1 MADDSYHV
9 SACVLGTDCTDCGGV
24 DKIVDYTK
32 APEAGSG
39 VETCTNTYV
48 LTFQHY
54 VPLVVIYLQFALCLD
69 DFLSPFLFSAVL
81 ILLTH
86 TQL

>member
-1 MADDSYHV
+1 MIVRTSAYDPEYDDYYMADDSLHV

-48 LTFQHY
+48 PKSF
-54 VPLVVIYLQFALCLD
+54 
-69 DFLSPFLFSAVL
+69 
-81 ILLTH
+81 
-86 TQL
+86 

>member
-1 MADDSYHV
+1 MADDSLHV

-48 LTFQHY
+48 PKSF
-54 VPLVVIYLQFALCLD
+54 
-69 DFLSPFLFSAVL
+69 
-81 ILLTH
+81 
-86 TQL
+86 

>member
-1 MADDSYHV
+1 MADDSLHV

-48 LTFQHY
+48 PISFSLR
-54 VPLVVIYLQFALCLD
+54 P
-69 DFLSPFLFSAVL
+69 PF
-81 ILLTH
+81 ILLFFVCMIS
-86 TQL
+86 LPASLN